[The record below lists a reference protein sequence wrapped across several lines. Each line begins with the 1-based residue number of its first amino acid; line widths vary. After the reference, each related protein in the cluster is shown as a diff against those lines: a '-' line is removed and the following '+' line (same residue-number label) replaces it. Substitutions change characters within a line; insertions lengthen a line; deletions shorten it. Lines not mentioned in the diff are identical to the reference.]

1 RIDAL
6 PVAGIL
12 DLLNR
17 EDATIAA
24 AVGAEKAK
32 IARGVNL
39 LVDRVK
45 KGGRMIFVGAGTSGR
60 LGVLEAAELPPT
72 FDTPSRLAQAIMAG
86 GPDCVW
92 ASKEGAEDD
101 EDDGARQLRIRAIHS
116 LDAVVGITA
125 SGVTPF
131 VLGALGEA
139 RRRGAARILV
149 SCNRRG
155 VPRDAADVHIAPEV
169 GPEVIAGSTR
179 LRAGTAT
186 KMVLNLLT
194 VTAMIRLGKVYEN
207 LMVDLQTRSN
217 KLVARA
223 KRIVSLLGSVPE
235 ADATRALK
243 KAGGSAKV
251 AIVMLRRK
259 VPREQALRPLDI
271 AAGGQGAPL
280 VPYFDRFVFGVRNA
294 ATLNLGGIANVTVL
308 SKTPVG
314 FDTGPGNCLIDEAM
328 RLAFGRPC
336 DKGGRVAASG
346 TID

>member
-1 RIDAL
+1 VKRDYSRLLTEQRNPRTSGIDAL
-6 PVAGIL
+6 SIPEII

-17 EDATIAA
+17 EDAAIAD

-32 IARGVNL
+32 IARAVNL

-45 KGGRMIFVGAGTSGR
+45 KGGRIFFVGAGTSGR

-72 FDTPSRLAQAIMAG
+72 FDTPSQLAQAIMAG
-86 GPDCVW
+86 GPECVW

-101 EDDGARQLRIRAIHS
+101 DEDGARQLRIRAVEP

-139 RRRGAARILV
+139 GRKGAARILV

-155 VPRDAADVHIAPEV
+155 VPRDAADVHIAPIV
-169 GPEVIAGSTR
+169 GPEVITGSTR

-194 VTAMIRLGKVYEN
+194 VTTMIRLGKVYEN
-207 LMVDLQTRSN
+207 LMVDLQTRSA
-217 KLVARA
+217 KLVSRA
-223 KRIVSLLGSVPE
+223 KRIVGLLTGATE
-235 ADATRALK
+235 AEAARALK

-259 VPREQALRPLDI
+259 VSREGALQLLKRSDGMLRS
-271 AAGGQGAPL
+271 AL
-280 VPYFDRFVFGVRNA
+280 E
-294 ATLNLGGIANVTVL
+294 
-308 SKTPVG
+308 S
-314 FDTGPGNCLIDEAM
+314 
-328 RLAFGRPC
+328 
-336 DKGGRVAASG
+336 
-346 TID
+346 

>member
-1 RIDAL
+1 MKRDFSRLTTDQRNPRTSRLDAL
-6 PVAGIL
+6 PVSAIV
-12 DLLNR
+12 DLINR
-17 EDATIAA
+17 EDATIAG

-32 IARGVNL
+32 IARAVNL

-45 KGGRMIFVGAGTSGR
+45 KGGRMFFVGAGTSGR

-72 FDTPSRLAQAIMAG
+72 FDTPRTLAQAVMAG
-86 GPDCVW
+86 GPECVW

-101 EDDGARQLRIRAIHS
+101 AEDGARQLRIRAIHS

-194 VTAMIRLGKVYEN
+194 VTTMIRLGKVYEN
-207 LMVDLQTRSN
+207 LMVDLQTRSD

-223 KRIVSLLGSVPE
+223 KRIVGILGGASGDE
-235 ADATRALK
+235 AERALK

-251 AIVMLRRK
+251 AIVMLRRG
-259 VPREQALRPLDI
+259 VSREAALALLEQS
-271 AAGGQGAPL
+271 GGMLRGAL
-280 VPYFDRFVFGVRNA
+280 E
-294 ATLNLGGIANVTVL
+294 
-308 SKTPVG
+308 S
-314 FDTGPGNCLIDEAM
+314 
-328 RLAFGRPC
+328 
-336 DKGGRVAASG
+336 
-346 TID
+346 